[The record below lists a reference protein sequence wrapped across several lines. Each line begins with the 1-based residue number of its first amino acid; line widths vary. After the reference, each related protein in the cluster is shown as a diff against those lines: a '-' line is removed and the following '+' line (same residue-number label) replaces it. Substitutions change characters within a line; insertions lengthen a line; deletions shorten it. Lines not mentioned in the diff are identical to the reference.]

1 MEKHTLIKLLMICN
15 LGISTSFVKDHIVN
29 AFSQKGMELDF
40 KAQPRSDLE
49 QLIDNVDMVLI
60 APQIS
65 YLKDDVFEICEAHHK
80 KCLVIPFSLYG
91 NMDGE
96 GIAALIEEAI
106 AQDNNT
112 FENKEK

>member
-1 MEKHTLIKLLMICN
+1 MKER
-15 LGISTSFVKDHIVN
+15 IVN
-29 AFSQKGMELDF
+29 AFSQKGTEIDF

-49 QLIDNVDMVLI
+49 QLIDDVDMVLI

-65 YLKDDVFEICEAHHK
+65 YLKDEVFEICETHHEK
-80 KCLVIPFSLYG
+80 YMVIPFSLYG

-96 GIAALIEEAI
+96 GIATLIEEAI
-106 AQDNNT
+106 AQDNDT